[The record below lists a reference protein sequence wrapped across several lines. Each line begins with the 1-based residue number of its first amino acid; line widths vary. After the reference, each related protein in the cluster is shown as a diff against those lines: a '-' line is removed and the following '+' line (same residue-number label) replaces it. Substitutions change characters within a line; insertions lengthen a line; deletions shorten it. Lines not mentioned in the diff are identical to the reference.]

1 MLFGKKKNEPKNPYY
16 SSEVQKPAAP
26 QAPVQEPQQQ
36 KQPISVEHTKQDENA
51 PIPLLPTPEPI
62 NLPDVEPLKL
72 NRVSAVDIMSGIN
85 ESKAFAFVKLSD
97 FKKILDDIK
106 AMEKRVEDSQEDLE
120 AFSRLLKDEEEY
132 LSRYSM
138 VVKELKRTIEE
149 IATSL
154 SRVED

>member
-16 SSEVQKPAAP
+16 SGEAQQAPAEQVKP
-26 QAPVQEPQQQ
+26 QAPTVPVKPAVPVGEA
-36 KQPISVEHTKQDENA
+36 ETA

-62 NLPDVEPLKL
+62 NLPEVEPLKL
-72 NRVSAVDIMSGIN
+72 GMVSAVDIMSGVG

-97 FKKILDDIK
+97 FKRILEDIK
-106 AMEKRVEDSQEDLE
+106 AMEKRIEDSQEDLE
-120 AFSRLLKDEEEY
+120 AFSKLLKDEDEY

-138 VVKELKRTIEE
+138 VVKELKRTVEE
-149 IATSL
+149 IASSL